1 MTVAAEMVP
10 ETMDGARFVA
20 ARAAQWSNA
29 DANAAAAT
37 TAPAATALLAAA
49 AIDLSGDSLNRP
61 TPAHIVAATVA
72 ALMRGET
79 HYTARPGILPLRRA
93 VAAAVAAEGGPNYDP
108 TTEVLVASGARE
120 GCFVATQ
127 MLVRPGDEVLLA
139 DPGAPHYAEAVR
151 LAGGVAVPVPLQAS
165 DRWAMTATAL
175 AAHITPRT
183 RVLMLASPGSP
194 TGAVISRAELE
205 AIATFAV
212 AHYLRVLV
220 DDSYSAFLFDGAEYT
235 SVASLPGMRERTIT
249 IHSFSRTYAMAGW
262 RVGYVVGDA
271 ALLHAITDFK
281 LALSICSAAPS
292 QWAAVAAL
300 DGPHDEITAT
310 QTEIAARRAVLLP
323 ALTAM
328 GLPHGSPQGAYYA
341 FADIRSTGQSAADCA
356 TVFAS
361 EAGVLVVPGDA
372 FGAGGGGHV
381 RFSLTQPVAMIEEAM
396 ARLAPVVT
404 AMRAQQTERVS
415 T

>member
-1 MTVAAEMVP
+1 MTVAAGMVP

-29 DANAAAAT
+29 DANAAT
-37 TAPAATALLAAA
+37 TAPAATALLATT

-165 DRWAMTATAL
+165 DRWAMTTTTL
-175 AAHITPRT
+175 AARITPRT

-205 AIATFAV
+205 AIAALAV
-212 AHYLRVLV
+212 THDLRVLV

-262 RVGYVVGDA
+262 RVGYVVGEA
-271 ALLHAITDFK
+271 TLLHAITDFK

-300 DGPHDEITAT
+300 DGSHDEITAM
-310 QTEIAARRAVLLP
+310 QTEIAARRAALLP

-328 GLPHGSPQGAYYA
+328 ELPHGSPQGAYYA
-341 FADIRSTGQSAADCA
+341 FADIRSTGLSAADCA

-361 EAGVLVVPGDA
+361 EAGVLVAPGDA

-396 ARLAPVVT
+396 ARLAPVVA

-415 T
+415 A